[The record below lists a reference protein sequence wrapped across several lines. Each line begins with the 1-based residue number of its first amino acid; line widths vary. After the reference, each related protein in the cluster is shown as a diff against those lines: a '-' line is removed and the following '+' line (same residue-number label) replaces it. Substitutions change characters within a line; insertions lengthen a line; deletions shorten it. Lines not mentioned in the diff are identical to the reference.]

1 VSMLHSCHFGPCTH
15 HETDRNP
22 KFQLCSRCNRVRYCC
37 RECQKADWASHK
49 RMCSIADPSMNVS
62 KSQTRTKETITSQ
75 WFNENVAFVLG
86 TADARGIP
94 RSKLVLYLDF
104 TRAGAD
110 GKIPLLEVMPDST
123 ALSSLKV
130 LGMHGNAPWWNA
142 EQRDNIAMYF
152 EKRKDAFAN
161 GFKGLQIVHA
171 CRFETSV
178 YAGRW
183 MVVEEAMLAGIESR
197 VAWARK

>member
-1 VSMLHSCHFGPCTH
+1 
-15 HETDRNP
+15 
-22 KFQLCSRCNRVRYCC
+22 
-37 RECQKADWASHK
+37 
-49 RMCSIADPSMNVS
+49 MNVS

-183 MVVEEAMLAGIESR
+183 MVVEEVILFLFFISVPGARAPRTPVHTREGREQGGNKGDCLCVWVDCGQGFFFLIVIE
-197 VAWARK
+197 VLFENKIIKLMFVLV